1 MQEKNRVLAY
11 KKAIEWADRDIVKI
25 SAAAGLMH
33 LTAQKTNEAT
43 GYYPGPL
50 DVVVDQIWD

>member
-11 KKAIEWADRDIVKI
+11 KKAVVLADRDLLEI
-25 SAAAGLMH
+25 SAAAGIMH
-33 LTAQKTNEAT
+33 FTAQRTQDAT